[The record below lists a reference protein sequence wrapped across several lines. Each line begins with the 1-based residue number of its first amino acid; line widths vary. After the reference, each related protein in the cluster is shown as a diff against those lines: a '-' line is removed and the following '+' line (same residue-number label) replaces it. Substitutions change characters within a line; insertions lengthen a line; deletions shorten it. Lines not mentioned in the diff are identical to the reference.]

1 LTQLWSLKLFTTAI
15 KTPPELN
22 FGPGVFHS
30 DLQIL
35 HYHLEDKHT
44 LYLTN
49 EEDIEF
55 PKVLSAKQCVKKPG
69 S

>member
-1 LTQLWSLKLFTTAI
+1 M
-15 KTPPELN
+15 
-22 FGPGVFHS
+22 
-30 DLQIL
+30 
-35 HYHLEDKHT
+35 HT